1 MKELS
6 LNILDIAENSVKASA
21 TLVEINIT
29 ETDNTLTL
37 TAADNGIGMSDGVL
51 KKVYDP
57 FFTTRKTR
65 NVGLGIPLLKLAAEQ
80 SGGNVKIVSTTQKEN
95 HGTKV
100 TATFLKN
107 HIDFTPL
114 GNIQETVVTLIQGHP
129 DIDFL
134 FKHKAKGGQVMLDTR
149 KLRKHLDSVPLN
161 TYDVI
166 VWVKQYLNEQYKL
179 LHY

>member
-37 TAADNGIGMSDGVL
+37 EVTDNGIGMSYGVL

-80 SGGNVKIVSTTQKEN
+80 SGGNIKIVSTTQKEN

-114 GNIQETVVTLIQGHP
+114 GNIKETVVTLIQGHP

-134 FKHKAKGGQVMLDTR
+134 FKHNSKGGQVMLDTH
-149 KLRKHLDSVPLN
+149 KLRKHLGCVPLN